1 MQNSVCL
8 RIDILWVCL
17 AILRRAYLFGE
28 RIFLGVL
35 YQGKSVAFTSD
46 HSSLSRGWES
56 MTANGPTRTK
66 VSWLLSC
73 YPNTYDVSASAPL
86 GGVGNPYDMKM
97 RETVKGCYRL
107 CAGRRYNLHNCKSD
121 GWVSEY
127 EYIYI
132 YIYIYIKAIVVDG
145 GVNWVPF
152 ASMCGRW
159 RCLVI
164 FVFFIWLIMGYA
176 KVVVQ
181 MLRCWKRSFHFLL
194 SNDSLFFW

>member
-132 YIYIYIKAIVVDG
+132 YIYI
-145 GVNWVPF
+145 
-152 ASMCGRW
+152 
-159 RCLVI
+159 
-164 FVFFIWLIMGYA
+164 
-176 KVVVQ
+176 
-181 MLRCWKRSFHFLL
+181 
-194 SNDSLFFW
+194 

>member
-1 MQNSVCL
+1 MQKSLCL

-56 MTANGPTRTK
+56 MTTNGPTRTK

-86 GGVGNPYDMKM
+86 GRVGNPYDMKM

-132 YIYIYIKAIVVDG
+132 YKSNSSGWGSQLSTFCFNVWSLEMFGHFCFLYLAHHGLCQSSCSNAKMLEKEL
-145 GVNWVPF
+145 
-152 ASMCGRW
+152 S
-159 RCLVI
+159 
-164 FVFFIWLIMGYA
+164 FF
-176 KVVVQ
+176 
-181 MLRCWKRSFHFLL
+181 S
-194 SNDSLFFW
+194 